1 MSKRDEVQAEIDN
14 LHRNYSGHR
23 RTISLQ
29 LEGPAII
36 YASMNKKRAGYPGS
50 RGSYVSRAI
59 IYWEE
64 QGPEAI
70 FGEVSD
76 LRREVNMLRKN
87 IGGLQ
92 NVIRKLNSEI
102 GENIDNQEQ

>member
-1 MSKRDEVQAEIDN
+1 MSLDEVQTAIDQI
-14 LHRNYSGHR
+14 HSRMSGQR

-29 LEGPAII
+29 LEGPAIL

-64 QGPEAI
+64 QGPEAKY
-70 FGEVSD
+70 GEVSD
-76 LRREVNMLRKN
+76 LRREVIMLRKN

-92 NVIRKLNSEI
+92 NQIRKLNSGK

>member
-1 MSKRDEVQAEIDN
+1 MSREEVQLAIDQI
-14 LHRNYSGHR
+14 HSRMAGQR

-29 LEGPAII
+29 LEGPAIL

-64 QGPEAI
+64 QGPEVRY
-70 FGEVSD
+70 GEVSD
-76 LRREVNMLRKN
+76 LRREVVMLRKN
-87 IGGLQ
+87 IAGLQ
-92 NVIRKLNSEI
+92 NVIRKLNS
-102 GENIDNQEQ
+102 GIDEK

>member
-29 LEGPAII
+29 LEGPAIF
-36 YASMNKKRAGYPGS
+36 YASRNKKRAGYPGS
-50 RGSYVSRAI
+50 RGSYVSQAI

-64 QGPEAI
+64 QGPEVI
-70 FGEVSD
+70 YGEVSD

-92 NVIRKLNSEI
+92 NVIRNLSSGK
-102 GENIDNQEQ
+102 GKK

>member
-1 MSKRDEVQAEIDN
+1 MSREEVQLSIDKI
-14 LHRNYSGHR
+14 HSGMSGQR

-29 LEGPAII
+29 LEGPAIL

-50 RGSYVSRAI
+50 RGSFVSRAI

-70 FGEVSD
+70 YGEVSD
-76 LRREVNMLRKN
+76 LRREVKMLRKN
-87 IGGLQ
+87 IQGLQ
-92 NVIRKLNSEI
+92 NVISGLLPDSGN
-102 GENIDNQEQ
+102 

>member
-1 MSKRDEVQAEIDN
+1 MSREEVRAEIDN

-29 LEGPAII
+29 LEGPAIL

-64 QGPEAI
+64 QGPEVRY
-70 FGEVSD
+70 GEVSD
-76 LRREVNMLRKN
+76 LRREVVMLRKN
-87 IGGLQ
+87 IQGLQ
-92 NVIRKLNSEI
+92 NVISGLLPDSGK
-102 GENIDNQEQ
+102 

>member
-1 MSKRDEVQAEIDN
+1 MSREEVQLSIDKI
-14 LHRNYSGHR
+14 HSGMSGQR

-29 LEGPAII
+29 LEGPAIL
-36 YASMNKKRAGYPGS
+36 YASMNKKRAGFPGS

-70 FGEVSD
+70 YGEVSD
-76 LRREVNMLRKN
+76 LRREVVMLRKN
-87 IGGLQ
+87 IQGLQ
-92 NVIRKLNSEI
+92 NVIQGLLPDSGK
-102 GENIDNQEQ
+102 

>member
-1 MSKRDEVQAEIDN
+1 MSQREAAQEEIDK
-14 LHRNYSGHR
+14 LHRNYSGQR

-36 YASMNKKRAGYPGS
+36 YAQANRKRAGYPGS

-59 IYWEE
+59 LYWEE
-64 QGPEAI
+64 QGPEAKY
-70 FGEVSD
+70 GEVSD
-76 LRREVNMLRKN
+76 LRREVLMLRKN

-92 NVIRKLNSEI
+92 NVISGLLPDSGN
-102 GENIDNQEQ
+102 